1 MRSLFWGILC
11 CVLTSCKVNDLEL
24 TQVSSWSTLPPMCEV
39 FQSCQTC
46 RKCNSSMSCDTT
58 INSPENGMRKEGR
71 TTFICIC
78 LVFSSLAPTQ
88 RSVEIWHSR
97 ACGSQERNILE
108 FNSSSHKKNMPL
120 SLIWALETV
129 CVWTGQHWVV
139 LSVCMVS
146 NEKNESDSQYRIA
159 VMPGLKKTNNH
170 FFSLNAENLKCDLH
184 WPFFEKVVGM
194 YKACKVAMLLLC
206 EECWYEGYRFM
217 GHDRACSCSRN
228 SPRKRPADGGG

>member
-97 ACGSQERNILE
+97 ACGSQEQNTCE
-108 FNSSSHKKNMPL
+108 FKSCSHKSAPL
-120 SLIWALETV
+120 SLVWALEMA

-139 LSVCMVS
+139 VSFCMVS
-146 NEKNESDSQYRIA
+146 NEKNESDSQNRITI
-159 VMPGLKKTNNH
+159 MPGLKMTNNH
-170 FFSLNAENLKCDLH
+170 F
-184 WPFFEKVVGM
+184 
-194 YKACKVAMLLLC
+194 VA
-206 EECWYEGYRFM
+206 
-217 GHDRACSCSRN
+217 
-228 SPRKRPADGGG
+228 